1 MRFDFNVDHKLTPEE
16 ITKIEQLVNQW
27 IEADLP
33 VVYAEYDKDYA
44 FDTLHAHG
52 SFRDRYPDR
61 VTVYAIGKDIQTPAD
76 DSEKISVE
84 ICGGP
89 HVTHTGELGKF
100 KITKEESSSA
110 GVRRIKAI
118 LE

>member
-1 MRFDFNVDHKLTPEE
+1 MTMAVSM
-16 ITKIEQLVNQW
+16 LVS
-27 IEADLP
+27 
-33 VVYAEYDKDYA
+33 YA
-44 FDTLHAHG
+44 FDELHANG

-61 VTVYAIGKDIQTPAD
+61 VTVYTIGAAEQPV
-76 DSEKISVE
+76 SVE

-89 HVTHTGELGKF
+89 HVERTGVLGHF